1 MSEAAFFHD
10 LLYAMLALSAVT
22 FVALFVI
29 TAPYGRHTRAG
40 WGPTI
45 PSTFGWLLMEAPA
58 SLGFAAFYLA
68 GEHRAE
74 AAPLALLAM
83 WQLHYVNRAFVYP
96 FRRRGGDKPMPLAV
110 ALMGFA
116 FNIANSYLNARW
128 VSHFAF
134 HGHGW
139 SAGWLA
145 SPRFIAGAALFL
157 TGFVINQHADEVLRT
172 LRAPGER
179 GYKIPHGGLYR
190 FVSAPNYFGE
200 LVEWS
205 GFALAAWSPAAL
217 VFVVWTAANL
227 APRAW
232 ANHRWYRRTF
242 ADYPTGR
249 RALVPFLF

>member
-1 MSEAAFFHD
+1 MSELALFHD
-10 LLYAMLALSAVT
+10 LLYGMLALSVVT
-22 FVALFVI
+22 CGALFVI
-29 TAPYGRHTRAG
+29 TAPYGRHARAG

-45 PSTFGWLLMEAPA
+45 PSTFGWVLMEAPA
-58 SLGFAAFYLA
+58 SLAFLGFFLA

-83 WQLHYVNRAFVYP
+83 WQLHYANRAFVYP

-110 ALMGFA
+110 AMMGFT
-116 FNIANSYLNARW
+116 FNIANTYLNARF
-128 VSHFAF
+128 VSHFA
-134 HGHGW
+134 HYP
-139 SAGWLA
+139 AGWLG
-145 SPRFIAGAALFL
+145 SPQFIAGAALFL
-157 TGFVINQHADEVLRT
+157 VGYAVNRQSDEILRN
-172 LRAPGER
+172 LRAPGEQ

-190 FVSAPNYFGE
+190 FVSMPNYLGE

-205 GFALAAWSPAAL
+205 GFALAAWSPSAL

-232 ANHRWYRRTF
+232 ANHQWYRRTF
-242 ADYPTGR
+242 PDYPTGR

>member
-1 MSEAAFFHD
+1 
-10 LLYAMLALSAVT
+10 
-22 FVALFVI
+22 
-29 TAPYGRHTRAG
+29 
-40 WGPTI
+40 
-45 PSTFGWLLMEAPA
+45 
-58 SLGFAAFYLA
+58 
-68 GEHRAE
+68 
-74 AAPLALLAM
+74 
-83 WQLHYVNRAFVYP
+83 
-96 FRRRGGDKPMPLAV
+96 MPLAV
-110 ALMGFA
+110 AAMGFS
-116 FNIANSYLNARW
+116 FNIANAYLNAR
-128 VSHFAF
+128 FA
-134 HGHGW
+134 H
-139 SAGWLA
+139 ALLA
-145 SPRFIAGAALFL
+145 LPRRLAADPRFLVGVALFL
-157 TGFVINQHADEVLRT
+157 VGFAVNQHADEVLRT

-242 ADYPTGR
+242 PDYPTGR

>member
-1 MSEAAFFHD
+1 MSEAALFHD
-10 LLYAMLALSAVT
+10 LIVGMLVASVVT
-22 FVALFVI
+22 FVALFAI

-40 WGPTI
+40 WGPMV
-45 PSTFGWLLMEAPA
+45 SSRAGWVLMEAPA
-58 SLGFAAFYLA
+58 SLAFLAFYLS
-68 GEHRAE
+68 GENRAQ
-74 AAPLALLAM
+74 AAPIALFVL
-83 WQLHYVNRAFVYP
+83 WQLHYAHRAFVYP

-110 ALMGFA
+110 VALGFT
-116 FNIANSYLNARW
+116 FNVANAYLNARFLT
-128 VSHFAF
+128 HFA
-134 HGHGW
+134 HYP
-139 SAGWLA
+139 AGWLHD
-145 SPRFIAGAALFL
+145 PRFVAGVALFL
-157 TGFVINQHADEVLRT
+157 AGFAINQHADEVLRT

-205 GFALAAWSPAAL
+205 GFALAASSPAA
-217 VFVVWTAANL
+217 VAFVVWTAANL

-242 ADYPTGR
+242 PDYPTGR

>member
-10 LLYAMLALSAVT
+10 LLLGMLALSAVT
-22 FVALFVI
+22 LAALFVI
-29 TAPYGRHTRAG
+29 TAPYGRHARAG
-40 WGPTI
+40 WGPMV
-45 PSTFGWLLMEAPA
+45 PSTVGWLVMEAPA
-58 SLGFAAFYLA
+58 SLGFLAFYLA

-74 AAPLALLAM
+74 AAPLALLAL

-110 ALMGFA
+110 ALLGVV
-116 FNIANSYLNARW
+116 FNLANSYANARF
-128 VSHFAF
+128 VSHFATYA
-134 HGHGW
+134 
-139 SAGWLA
+139 AGWLT
-145 SPRFIAGAALFL
+145 SPRFFAGAALFL
-157 TGFVINQHADEVLRT
+157 AGFAANWHADEVLRK
-172 LRAPGER
+172 LRAPGEG

-205 GFALAAWSPAAL
+205 GFAVAAWSPAAL

-227 APRAW
+227 LPRAW

-242 ADYPTGR
+242 PDYPTER

>member
-1 MSEAAFFHD
+1 MTEAVFFRD
-10 LLYAMLALSAVT
+10 LLIGMLVLSAVVFT
-22 FVALFVI
+22 VLFLI

-40 WGPTI
+40 WGPTVS
-45 PSTFGWLLMEAPA
+45 STAGWILMEAPA
-58 SLGFAAFYLA
+58 SLGFLLFYWR

-74 AAPLALLAM
+74 LAPLALLCL
-83 WQLHYVNRAFVYP
+83 WQLHYANRAFLYP
-96 FRRRGGDKPMPLAV
+96 FRRRGGDKPMPLTV
-110 ALMGFA
+110 ALLGVA
-116 FNIANSYLNARW
+116 FNLANTYLNARW
-128 VSHFAF
+128 VSHF
-134 HGHGW
+134 GHYPD
-139 SAGWLA
+139 GWLLG
-145 SPRFIAGAALFL
+145 PRFVGGAAIFL
-157 TGFVINQHADEVLRT
+157 VGFAINQHADEVLRN

-232 ANHRWYRRTF
+232 ANHQWYRRTF

>member
-45 PSTFGWLLMEAPA
+45 PSTFGWVLMEAPA

-116 FNIANSYLNARW
+116 FNIANTYLNARF
-128 VSHFAF
+128 VSHFA
-134 HGHGW
+134 HY
-139 SAGWLA
+139 SAGWLT
-145 SPRFIAGAALFL
+145 SPRVLAGVALFL
-157 TGFVINQHADEVLRT
+157 VGFAINQHADEVLRT

-205 GFALAAWSPAAL
+205 GFAIAAWSPAAL

>member
-1 MSEAAFFHD
+1 
-10 LLYAMLALSAVT
+10 
-22 FVALFVI
+22 
-29 TAPYGRHTRAG
+29 
-40 WGPTI
+40 
-45 PSTFGWLLMEAPA
+45 
-58 SLGFAAFYLA
+58 
-68 GEHRAE
+68 
-74 AAPLALLAM
+74 
-83 WQLHYVNRAFVYP
+83 
-96 FRRRGGDKPMPLAV
+96 
-110 ALMGFA
+110 
-116 FNIANSYLNARW
+116 
-128 VSHFAF
+128 
-134 HGHGW
+134 
-139 SAGWLA
+139 
-145 SPRFIAGAALFL
+145 
-157 TGFVINQHADEVLRT
+157 LRT

>member
-1 MSEAAFFHD
+1 MSEAVFFHD
-10 LLYAMLALSAVT
+10 LLIGMLALSAVT

-40 WGPTI
+40 WGPTVS
-45 PSTFGWLLMEAPA
+45 STVGWLIMEWPA
-58 SLGFAAFYLA
+58 SLAFIGFYLL

-74 AAPLALLAM
+74 TAPLALLAL

-96 FRRRGGDKPMPLAV
+96 FRRRGGDKPMPLVV
-110 ALMGFA
+110 ALMGLA
-116 FNIANSYLNARW
+116 FNLTNTYANARW
-128 VSHFAF
+128 VSHFASYP
-134 HGHGW
+134 G
-139 SAGWLA
+139 GWLT
-145 SPRFIAGAALFL
+145 SPSFLGGAALFL
-157 TGFVINQHADEVLRT
+157 AGFAVNWHADEILRT

-179 GYKIPHGGLYR
+179 GYKIPHGGFYR

-205 GFALAAWSPAAL
+205 GFAIAAWSPAAL
-217 VFVVWTAANL
+217 IFVVWTAANL

-242 ADYPTGR
+242 PDYPTGR

>member
-1 MSEAAFFHD
+1 MNEAALFHD
-10 LLYAMLALSAVT
+10 LLMAMLALSAVT
-22 FVALFVI
+22 FVALFAI
-29 TAPYGRHTRAG
+29 TAPYGRHARAG

-45 PSTFGWLLMEAPA
+45 PSRLGWLLMEAPA
-58 SLGFAAFYLA
+58 SLAFAGFYLA
-68 GEHRAE
+68 GEHRAQ
-74 AAPLALLAM
+74 AAPLALLAL

-110 ALMGFA
+110 AAMGFA
-116 FNIANSYLNARW
+116 FNIANTYLNARFI
-128 VSHFAF
+128 SHFADYP
-134 HGHGW
+134 
-139 SAGWLA
+139 AGWLHGA
-145 SPRFIAGAALFL
+145 RFIGGAVLFL
-157 TGFVINQHADEVLRT
+157 AGFAVNQHADEVLRG

-179 GYKIPHGGLYR
+179 GYKIPQGGLYR

-200 LVEWS
+200 LVEWT
-205 GFALAAWSPAAL
+205 GFAIAAWSPAAL

-242 ADYPTGR
+242 PDYPSGR

>member
-1 MSEAAFFHD
+1 MTEADFFHD
-10 LLYAMLALSAVT
+10 LLMVVLALSGVT
-22 FVALFVI
+22 FVVLFAI

-40 WGPTI
+40 WGPMISSTI
-45 PSTFGWLLMEAPA
+45 GWVLMEAPA
-58 SLGFAAFYLA
+58 SLAFVAFYLA
-68 GEHRAE
+68 GEARAG
-74 AAPLALLAM
+74 AVPLALLGL
-83 WQLHYVNRAFVYP
+83 WQLHYANRAFVYP

-110 ALMGFA
+110 VGMGFS
-116 FNIANSYLNARW
+116 FNVANAYLNARFIT
-128 VSHFAF
+128 HFA
-134 HGHGW
+134 HY
-139 SAGWLA
+139 ADGWLA
-145 SPRFIAGAALFL
+145 SPQFLAGVALFL
-157 TGFVINQHADEVLRT
+157 CGFAINQHADEVLRT

-200 LVEWS
+200 LIEWS

-242 ADYPTGR
+242 ADYPPGR

>member
-1 MSEAAFFHD
+1 MSEAALFHD
-10 LLYAMLALSAVT
+10 LLAGMLALSAVT

-40 WGPTI
+40 WGPTVS
-45 PSTFGWLLMEAPA
+45 STVGWVIMEAPA
-58 SLGFAAFYLA
+58 SLGFLAFYLA

-74 AAPLALLAM
+74 AAPLALLAL

-110 ALMGFA
+110 ALMGVA
-116 FNIANSYLNARW
+116 FNLVNTYANARF
-128 VSHFAF
+128 VSHFASYP
-134 HGHGW
+134 HGW
-139 SAGWLA
+139 LW
-145 SPRFIAGAALFL
+145 SPRFLVGAALFL
-157 TGFVINQHADEVLRT
+157 AGFAVNWHADEVLRT

-205 GFALAAWSPAAL
+205 GFAIAAWSPAAL

-242 ADYPTGR
+242 PDYPTGR

>member
-116 FNIANSYLNARW
+116 FNIANTYLNARW

-157 TGFVINQHADEVLRT
+157 TGFAINQHADEVLRT